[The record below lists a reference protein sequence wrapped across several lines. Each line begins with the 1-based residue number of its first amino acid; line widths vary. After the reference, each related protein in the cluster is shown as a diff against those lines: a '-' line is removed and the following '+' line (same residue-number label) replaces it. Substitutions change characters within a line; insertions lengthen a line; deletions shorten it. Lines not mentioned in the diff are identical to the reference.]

1 MTASA
6 KAAASPDRPVPL
18 VILGAGAAGLF
29 AAASAAAE
37 GLPALLVERK
47 ARPGA
52 KLLMTANGRCNYTK
66 ALPPERFAADLGEP
80 AATFALPAL
89 RACPPALVERFF
101 RNLGVPSRRMRDGR
115 VFPASGQAASVVHAF
130 GDFLRDS
137 TFPVLYNAPVR
148 AISRRPSG
156 GFSVALDAFSI
167 PAARVLLAT
176 GGASFPKTG
185 SVGDGYAFARA
196 LGHTVTPLRPGLVG
210 FAVPATNLP
219 PGERFENARVRVLS
233 PSSPR
238 PGGPG
243 SVRAASLELDQ
254 NAPVACPAP
263 DREKARPSP
272 NNNVLF
278 EATGEVE
285 IESWGLSG
293 AAVYN
298 ASRYLAHHPC
308 RDFTLEIQ
316 LDSSPPLRF
325 RNPVP
330 RPLKEAIV
338 SVGGVAIGEVDP
350 LTMQSRL
357 VPGLYFAGEVL
368 DLDGPHGGYNLTLAF
383 ATARLAVTSIPR

>member
-18 VILGAGAAGLF
+18 VIVGAGAAGLF
-29 AAASAAAE
+29 AAASAAAA

-52 KLLMTANGRCNYTK
+52 KILMTANGRCNFTK

-80 AATFALPAL
+80 AASFALPAL

-130 GDFLRDS
+130 GDYLRDS
-137 TFPVLYNAPVR
+137 AFPVLYNAPVR
-148 AISRRPSG
+148 AVSPRPSG
-156 GFSVALDAFSI
+156 GFSLALDAFSI
-167 PAARVLLAT
+167 PASRLLLAT

-210 FAVPATNLP
+210 FALPAPPLP
-219 PGERFENARVRVLS
+219 PGARFENARARLLAAAPSSVGRSVASSS
-233 PSSPR
+233 PSP
-238 PGGPG
+238 
-243 SVRAASLELDQ
+243 ASAQ
-254 NAPVACPAP
+254 
-263 DREKARPSP
+263 
-272 NNNVLF
+272 VLF
-278 EATGEVE
+278 EAVGELEVTP
-285 IESWGLSG
+285 WGLAG
-293 AAVYN
+293 AAIYN
-298 ASRYLAHHPC
+298 ATRHLAHHPC
-308 RDFTLEIQ
+308 RDFTLEVQ
-316 LDSSPPLRF
+316 LDGEPPLHF

-338 SVGGVAIGEVDP
+338 SVGGVALGEVDP
-350 LTMQSRL
+350 HTMQSRL

-383 ATARLAVTSIPR
+383 ATARLAVSSIPR

>member
-18 VILGAGAAGLF
+18 VIVGAGAAGLF
-29 AAASAAAE
+29 AAASAAAA

-52 KLLMTANGRCNYTK
+52 KILMTANGRCNYTK

-80 AATFALPAL
+80 AASFALPAL

-130 GDFLRDS
+130 GDYLRDS
-137 TFPVLYNAPVR
+137 AFPLLFNALVR
-148 AISRRPSG
+148 AISRRPGG
-156 GFSVALDAFSI
+156 GFSLALDAFSI
-167 PAARVLLAT
+167 PAERVLLAT

-210 FAVPATNLP
+210 LALPETGLP
-219 PGERFENARVRVLS
+219 PGTRHENAQVRLLAPG
-233 PSSPR
+233 PSSFR
-238 PGGPG
+238 RFVD
-243 SVRAASLELDQ
+243 SSA
-254 NAPVACPAP
+254 
-263 DREKARPSP
+263 PSP
-272 NNNVLF
+272 VLF
-278 EATGEVE
+278 ESTGELEVTP
-285 IESWGLSG
+285 WGLAG

-298 ASRYLAHHPC
+298 ATRYLARHPC
-308 RDFTLEIQ
+308 RNFTLEVQ
-316 LDSSPPLRF
+316 LDGEPPLRF

-338 SVGGVAIGEVDP
+338 TIGGVALGEVDP
-350 LTMQSRL
+350 HTMQSRL

-383 ATARLAVTSIPR
+383 ATARLAVSSIPR